1 MSEQLKTYSVELL
14 KLIEVLPDSEA
25 HIHICP
31 IDGCYSVT
39 TEWLS
44 GSFCGRAFDSKV
56 SYLDC
61 VEQMIEYFN
70 KELNSDKSTMMKSA
84 LVKSGYPNLTEMKH
98 YCESFFE
105 DIEEQHQP

>member
-1 MSEQLKTYSVELL
+1 MSDQLKTYSEELL
-14 KLIEVLPDSEA
+14 KLIEVLPDSES

-44 GSFCGRAFDSKV
+44 WSFCGMAFDSKV

-61 VEQMIEYFN
+61 VEQMVEYFN
-70 KELNSDKSTMMKSA
+70 KELNSYKPTMMKFA
-84 LVKSGYPNLTEMKH
+84 LVKSGYPNLTKMKH

-105 DIEEQHQP
+105 DEE

>member
-1 MSEQLKTYSVELL
+1 MSYQSSTYSNDLL
-14 KLIEVLPDSEA
+14 SLIEVLPDSEY

-44 GSFCGRAFDSKV
+44 GSFCGIAFDSKV

-61 VEQMIEYFN
+61 VEQMVEYFN
-70 KELNSDKSTMMKSA
+70 KELNSNKSTMMRSV
-84 LVKSGYPNLTEMKH
+84 LVKSGYPNLTKMKH

-105 DIEEQHQP
+105 DAEQF